1 MLQHNHQ
8 NHYEELFSQMLNQM
22 DVALIKYG
30 KNAYALESDAYIV
43 DFNGEIFQNTDQ
55 IFGRLEDFID
65 EMFRDDLKREARDY
79 GMTDFQGRTWDEI
92 LESVARYRCGTTK
105 ERQFVQDHEW
115 EIEIL
120 DMLVN
125 HLDEVDINNVN
136 SYQSNKQIFYVEVTE
151 KYHKLVRVIAS
162 DPDEACDKAMEALN
176 CGDIECSEYLEDSTT
191 IEVEDKEELE
201 EFWCTSVEDVT
212 LIDENGEVVE

>member
-1 MLQHNHQ
+1 MNNHQ
-8 NHYEELFSQMLNQM
+8 NRYEELFSQMLNQM
-22 DVALIKYG
+22 NISLIKYG
-30 KNAYALESDAYIV
+30 KNAYTMETEEYIM
-43 DFNGEIFQNTDQ
+43 DFSGEVFQNVDEV
-55 IFGRLEDFID
+55 FGRLEEFID
-65 EMFRDDLKREARDY
+65 DMFRGDLNREAADY
-79 GMTDFQGRTWDEI
+79 GLIDFQGTTWDEI

-115 EIEIL
+115 EIEVL

-125 HLDEVDINNVN
+125 HLDDVDINNLV
-136 SYQSNKQIFYVEVTE
+136 SYQSDKQVFYVEVTE

-162 DPDEACDKAMEALN
+162 EPDEACEKAMDALN

-191 IEVEDKEELE
+191 VEVEDKEELE